1 MNSYKSAKRC
11 ALEAYPA
18 LKRFRRD
25 RILRILGKWLLWS
38 LPVLALAVFMCIRYT
53 HAAIP
58 LIGAALLFVVFWRT
72 VAPLHNFKRFYGT
85 ITKLTAIVKRVKA
98 NNGWVIVSSALTDSV
113 VLVVTVK
120 LPNGKTRNVEVNSR
134 FEEVLEVGDELI
146 YLPGLVHPIHL
157 TPGLRNICP
166 CCGDLVAKEFDRCP
180 GCGKVNIYYQ
190 NVCERS

>member
-1 MNSYKSAKRC
+1 MNSYKSAKKR

-18 LKRFRRD
+18 LKKYRRE

-38 LPVLALAVFMCIRYT
+38 LPALALAVFMCIRYT
-53 HAAIP
+53 HVAIP
-58 LIGAALLFVVFWRT
+58 IIGAALLFVVFWRI
-72 VAPLHNFKRFYGT
+72 VAPLHNFKRFHGK

-166 CCGDLVAKEFDRCP
+166 CCGDLVTKEFDHCP
-180 GCGKVNIYYQ
+180 GCGKE
-190 NVCERS
+190 NVYCEKA

>member
-1 MNSYKSAKRC
+1 MNSYKTAKRR

-18 LKRFRRD
+18 LKKYRRE
-25 RILRILGKWLLWS
+25 RMLRILGKWLLWS
-38 LPVLALAVFMCIRYT
+38 LPVLALAVYMCIRYA
-53 HAAIP
+53 HVAIP
-58 LIGAALLFVVFWRT
+58 LIGAGLLFVVFWRI
-72 VAPLHNFKRFYGT
+72 VAPLRNFKRFHGT

-146 YLPGLVHPIHL
+146 YLPGLVHPIHF

-166 CCGDLVAKEFDRCP
+166 CCGDLVTKEFDHCP
-180 GCGKVNIYYQ
+180 GCGKGNIYSK
-190 NVCERS
+190 NA